1 MVRTRTRFPTELLV
15 ELHKDDPRPLHR
27 QLEQELRVAI
37 RTGRLPPD
45 STLPST
51 RVLADQLD
59 LSRGVVVEAYEQ
71 LLAEGYL
78 TSVPGGAT
86 RVATRA
92 AATVS
97 PERLAESAPAIRIDF
112 AYGRPDVTLFPRQI
126 WLRSIRRVLI
136 EAPSERLTYLDRR
149 GAPEL
154 REALA
159 AYLNRVRGTAA
170 DANDIIVCNGFAQA
184 IDLVTQLVKSRGG
197 RRIAVED
204 PGDADGRGAVLR
216 HGLTAVPLPVDDGG
230 ISIEALRASEADAV
244 FLTPAHHYPTGA
256 VMGPDR
262 RAELLAWADE
272 RHALILEDDYDAEY
286 RYDREPIGAIHG
298 LAPERVIYAGSASK
312 TLAPGLRLGWM
323 VVPHALVDV
332 LGSLKEAND
341 RGSAS
346 LDQLAFAD
354 FLSRGE
360 FDRHLRRMRPIYRE
374 RRDAMLDALRRYL
387 PEVRTT
393 GASAGLHVLAVL
405 PGGIDEAGVMER
417 ARSSGV
423 KVTGLRHTYQD
434 PGRAPGGLIL
444 GYGQVSAA
452 QIDEGVR
459 LLADAVRSAG

>member
-1 MVRTRTRFPTELLV
+1 
-15 ELHKDDPRPLHR
+15 
-27 QLEQELRVAI
+27 
-37 RTGRLPPD
+37 
-45 STLPST
+45 
-51 RVLADQLD
+51 
-59 LSRGVVVEAYEQ
+59 
-71 LLAEGYL
+71 
-78 TSVPGGAT
+78 
-86 RVATRA
+86 
-92 AATVS
+92 
-97 PERLAESAPAIRIDF
+97 
-112 AYGRPDVTLFPRQI
+112 
-126 WLRSIRRVLI
+126 
-136 EAPSERLTYLDRR
+136 
-149 GAPEL
+149 
-154 REALA
+154 
-159 AYLNRVRGTAA
+159 
-170 DANDIIVCNGFAQA
+170 
-184 IDLVTQLVKSRGG
+184 
-197 RRIAVED
+197 
-204 PGDADGRGAVLR
+204 
-216 HGLTAVPLPVDDGG
+216 VPLPVDDGG

-262 RAELLAWADE
+262 RAESLAWADE

-405 PGGIDEAGVMER
+405 PGGIDEARVMER

>member
-1 MVRTRTRFPTELLV
+1 MPRTRTRFPTELLV
-15 ELHKDDPRPLHR
+15 ELRKDDPVALHR
-27 QLEQELRVAI
+27 QLEQELRSAI
-37 RTGRLPPD
+37 RTGRLQPETP
-45 STLPST
+45 LPSS
-51 RVLADQLD
+51 RVLAEQLD

-71 LLAEGYL
+71 LVAEGYL

-86 RVATRA
+86 RVAGRA
-92 AATVS
+92 AAS
-97 PERLAESAPAIRIDF
+97 PAGRGAAATTPDIRIDF

-126 WLRSIRRVLI
+126 WLRSLRRVLI

-149 GAPEL
+149 GTPEL

-170 DANDIIVCNGFAQA
+170 DPEDTIICNGFAQA
-184 IDLVTQLVKSRGG
+184 IDLVAQLVRSRGG

-216 HGLTAVPLPVDDGG
+216 HGLEAVALPVDDGG
-230 ISIEALRASEADAV
+230 ISTDALRRANADAV

-256 VMGPDR
+256 VMAPDR
-262 RAELLAWADE
+262 RADLLAWAD
-272 RHALILEDDYDAEY
+272 RRDALILEDDYDAEY
-286 RYDREPIGAIHG
+286 RYDREPVGAIHG

-323 VVPHALVDV
+323 VAPHSLVDD
-332 LGSLKEAND
+332 LGAIKEAND

-387 PEVRTT
+387 PDLGTT
-393 GASAGLHVLAVL
+393 GASAGLHVLALL
-405 PGGIDEAGVMER
+405 PRGIDEAAVIEQ
-417 ARSSGV
+417 ALAAGV

-434 PGRAPGGLIL
+434 PVRAPGGLIL
-444 GYGQVSAA
+444 GYGQVPVAH
-452 QIDEGVR
+452 IDEGVR
-459 LLADAVRSAG
+459 LLASAVASAT

>member
-1 MVRTRTRFPTELLV
+1 MARTRTRFPTELLV
-15 ELHKDDPRPLHR
+15 ELRQDDPLPLHR
-27 QLEQELRVAI
+27 QLEQELRGAI
-37 RTGRLPPD
+37 RAGRLLPE
-45 STLPST
+45 TALPSS
-51 RVLADQLD
+51 RVLAEQLE

-71 LLAEGYL
+71 LVAEGYL

-86 RVATRA
+86 RVAGRA
-92 AATVS
+92 TASRPTLGPAA
-97 PERLAESAPAIRIDF
+97 ERREVRIDF

-126 WLRSIRRVLI
+126 WLRSMRRVLI

-170 DANDIIVCNGFAQA
+170 DPADTIICNGFAQA
-184 IDLVTQLVKSRGG
+184 IDLVAQLVRSRGG

-204 PGDADGRGAVLR
+204 PGDADGRGAVIR
-216 HGLTAVPLPVDDGG
+216 NGLEAVPLPVDGGG
-230 ISIEALRASEADAV
+230 ISIEALRRSDADGV

-256 VMGPDR
+256 VMAPDR
-262 RAELLAWADE
+262 RADLLAWADG
-272 RHALILEDDYDAEY
+272 RDALILEDDYDAEY
-286 RYDREPIGAIHG
+286 RYDREPVGAIHG

-323 VVPHALVDV
+323 VVPHALVDA
-332 LGSLKEAND
+332 LGAIKEAND

-374 RRDAMLDALRRYL
+374 RRHAMLEALRRYL

-393 GASAGLHVLAVL
+393 GASAGLHVLALL
-405 PGGIDEAGVMER
+405 PRGIDEAVVIDR
-417 ARSSGV
+417 ALAAGV
-423 KVTGLRHTYQD
+423 KVTGLRQTYQD
-434 PGRAPGGLIL
+434 AVHAPGGLIL
-444 GYGQVSAA
+444 GYGQVSPER
-452 QIDEGVR
+452 IDEGVR
-459 LLADAVRSAG
+459 LLAAAVSVD